1 MIYPH
6 QCKGIRTL
14 VKRGVTSMDQAYAIK
29 QERIISLIKQGET
42 PSAGYK
48 IGVEIEHIVV
58 DSKTLKTI
66 DYFQENGI
74 ESILKAL
81 VDQGYEPITEA
92 GNVVGL
98 LHEDYIITL
107 EPGGQIEISINALA
121 EIADIQKKY
130 DAFLSDI
137 IPILEQN
144 HQWMLCIGYHP
155 KSSIKEIPFN
165 PKKRYQYMSDYF
177 KKTGKYGHYMMKG
190 TASLQVVIDYQDE
203 EDFIKKLRAAH
214 LMMPF
219 VALMTDNAPFFE
231 GEPAPQTSMRTAIW
245 DHTDPA
251 RCGLIPGVMDQ
262 RFGYSAYADYILRT
276 PPIIMLEEAR
286 FVETGSRTTENLAGF
301 EQFSDAQVD
310 HILSMVFPDVRVR
323 RYIEIRMADSLP
335 MPYNFAFV
343 ALIKGLF
350 YFEPALQYL
359 YHLSLGF
366 TDQKLRQLRNDIQIH
381 GYEADINGA
390 TCQQMLLTILDLAK
404 QGISDQEKEWLTHFE
419 SLVQKKETPAA
430 MSRTMVR
437 QQGYSALEWCAVHHA
452 VKEG

>member
-1 MIYPH
+1 
-6 QCKGIRTL
+6 
-14 VKRGVTSMDQAYAIK
+14 MDQAYRIK

-42 PSAGYK
+42 PLAGYK
-48 IGVEIEHIVV
+48 MGVEIEHIVV
-58 DSKTLKTI
+58 DAETMKTV
-66 DYFQENGI
+66 DYFQDNGI

-81 VDQGYEPITEA
+81 VDQGYESIMEA
-92 GNVVGL
+92 GYVVGL
-98 LHEDYIITL
+98 RHPDYIITL

-121 EIADIQKKY
+121 EIADIRKKY
-130 DAFLSDI
+130 EAFLSDI

-144 HQWMLCIGYHP
+144 SQWMLCIGYHP
-155 KSSIKEIPFN
+155 KSSIREIPFN
-165 PKKRYQYMSDYF
+165 PKKRYQYMSAYF

-203 EDFIKKLRAAH
+203 EDFIKKLRTAH

-231 GEPAPQTSMRTAIW
+231 GDPAPQTSMRTAIW

-262 RFGYSAYADYILRT
+262 TFGYRDYANYILRT
-276 PPIIMLEEAR
+276 PPIILLENAE
-286 FVETGSRTTENLAGF
+286 FVDTGSITTENLDGF
-301 EQFSDAQVD
+301 EHFSDAAVD

-323 RYIEIRMADSLP
+323 RYIEIRMADALP

-350 YFEPALQYL
+350 YYEPALQYL

-366 TDQKLRQLRNDIQIH
+366 TDQKLRQLRGDIQFH
-381 GYEADINGA
+381 GYDADINGT
-390 TCQQMLLTILDLAK
+390 TCQQMLLLILDLAK
-404 QGISDQEKEWLTHFE
+404 QGVSDKEKEWLTYFE
-419 SLVQKKETPAA
+419 ELVLKKETPAS
-430 MSRTMVR
+430 MSRTMVKNH
-437 QQGYSALEWCAVHHA
+437 GYKALEWCAVHHII
-452 VKEG
+452 KES